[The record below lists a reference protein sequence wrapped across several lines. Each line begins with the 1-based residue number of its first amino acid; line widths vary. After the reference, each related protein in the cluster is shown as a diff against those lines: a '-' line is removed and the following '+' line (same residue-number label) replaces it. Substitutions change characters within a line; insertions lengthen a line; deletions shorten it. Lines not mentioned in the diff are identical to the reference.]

1 MKTETVK
8 LTQIKVNGANP
19 RIIKD
24 DKFEKL
30 INSILVLPKMLVL
43 RPIVVDDTFVSLGG
57 NMRYRALTAIS
68 DMSIEEIH
76 KRLSGLR
83 DFQKKTEAEQERLLL
98 YWATWKDSPTAPI
111 IRASELSEEEQ
122 REFIIKDNVG
132 YGEWDMD
139 ALANE
144 WDSED
149 LLDWGLDVWSDD
161 NWGEGGGSGSGQGDG
176 GSGADENTKSLNDV
190 FVVPPFSIFDSRQG
204 YWQDRKKMWRER
216 IGDMGESRT
225 AKLVQSLEMRYKDLY
240 TRTMK
245 HRKELGINFKEY
257 LEKYVPEDVRERED
271 KKVLS
276 QGVSLFDPVLSEICC
291 RWFNPYDGAKMFD
304 PFAGDTQKG
313 LVFGMCGYE
322 FTGVELRQEQ
332 VDINNKVIA
341 DRELPVRYICDDGQ
355 NVAKHFEPESQDMLF
370 SCPPYYNLE
379 VYSDLE
385 NDASNQGTYEEFIA
399 ILRNAYTSAL
409 GCLKDNR
416 FAVIV
421 VGDVRNKATGE
432 YYDFVSD
439 VKQIFRQAGAHLYN
453 EIILVEMSSSAALR
467 AAKAMESRKV
477 CKTHQHVLVFYK
489 GDPTQIRNI
498 FKPLTLSQEE
508 NEKMEQ
514 LIGEVSEPQAAETET
529 PADDDE
535 ANALMKE
542 LNEFRKP
549 YMKDKLIAYEHYG
562 KIKECIANGDIH
574 IERDPET
581 NAIIG
586 YLWLENLKKK
596 PLSRIYEICSARKGL
611 GRKLIE
617 LAVRKRVHPTLQL
630 YVVDY
635 NENAISFYKHMG
647 FVEVERET
655 GKKVN
660 NITMEYRPDAAAE

>member
-1 MKTETVK
+1 MKTEIAK
-8 LTQIKVNGANP
+8 LTQIQVNGANP

-24 DKFEKL
+24 EKFDKL
-30 INSILVLPKMLVL
+30 INSILVLPKMLEL
-43 RPIVVDDTFVSLGG
+43 RPIVVDDTFVALGG
-57 NMRYRALTAIS
+57 NMRYRALVAIS
-68 DMSIEEIH
+68 QMSIEEIH
-76 KRLSGLR
+76 NRLSGLR
-83 DFQKKTEAEQERLLL
+83 DFQRKTEPEQERLLL
-98 YWATWKDSPTAPI
+98 YWATWKDNPTAPI
-111 IRASELSEEEQ
+111 IRASELSDDEQ

-144 WDSED
+144 WEKED
-149 LLDWGLDVWSDD
+149 LVDWGLDDWDFMNDD
-161 NWGEGGGSGSGQGDG
+161 DGSGSGGGDGTGGSGSD
-176 GSGADENTKSLNDV
+176 AETANLNDT

-204 YWQDRKKMWRER
+204 YWQERKKMWRER
-216 IGDMGESRT
+216 IGDMGETRT

-291 RWFNPYDGAKMFD
+291 RWFTPFEGAKMFD

-332 VDINNKVIA
+332 VDINNNVIA
-341 DRELPVRYICDDGQ
+341 DRDLPVRYICDDGQ
-355 NVAKHFEPESQDMLF
+355 NVAKYFDPESQDMLF

-385 NDASNQGTYEEFIA
+385 NDASNQGSYEDFLSI
-399 ILRNAYTSAL
+399 IRNAYTAAL
-409 GCLKDNR
+409 GCLKENR

-421 VGDVRNKATGE
+421 VGDVRNKANGE

-439 VKQIFRQAGAHLYN
+439 VKRIFREAGAHLYN

-467 AAKAMESRKV
+467 AAKSMESRKV
-477 CKTHQHVLVFYK
+477 CKTHQNVLVFYK
-489 GDPTQIRNI
+489 GDPANI
-498 FKPLTLSQEE
+498 KQHFKPMTLSQAE
-508 NEKMEQ
+508 NEALEK
-514 LIGEVSEPQAAETET
+514 IISDVSEQAEEL

-535 ANALMKE
+535 ANAVMRE
-542 LNEFRKP
+542 LNDFRKP

-562 KIKECIANGDIH
+562 KIKEAIASGDIH

-617 LAVRKRVHPTLQL
+617 LAVAKRQHPTLQL

-647 FVEVERET
+647 FVEVERES
-655 GKKVN
+655 GKNVN
-660 NITMEYRPDAAAE
+660 NITMEYRSDYAADK

>member
-1 MKTETVK
+1 
-8 LTQIKVNGANP
+8 
-19 RIIKD
+19 
-24 DKFEKL
+24 
-30 INSILVLPKMLVL
+30 
-43 RPIVVDDTFVSLGG
+43 
-57 NMRYRALTAIS
+57 
-68 DMSIEEIH
+68 
-76 KRLSGLR
+76 
-83 DFQKKTEAEQERLLL
+83 
-98 YWATWKDSPTAPI
+98 
-111 IRASELSEEEQ
+111 
-122 REFIIKDNVG
+122 
-132 YGEWDMD
+132 
-139 ALANE
+139 
-144 WDSED
+144 
-149 LLDWGLDVWSDD
+149 
-161 NWGEGGGSGSGQGDG
+161 
-176 GSGADENTKSLNDV
+176 
-190 FVVPPFSIFDSRQG
+190 
-204 YWQDRKKMWRER
+204 
-216 IGDMGESRT
+216 
-225 AKLVQSLEMRYKDLY
+225 MRYKDLY

-291 RWFNPYDGAKMFD
+291 RWFTPFEGAKMFD

-332 VDINNKVIA
+332 VDINNNVIA
-341 DRELPVRYICDDGQ
+341 DRDLPVRYICDDGQ
-355 NVAKHFEPESQDMLF
+355 NVAKYFEPESQDMLF

-385 NDASNQGTYEEFIA
+385 NDASNQGSYEDFLSI
-399 ILRNAYTSAL
+399 IRNAYTAAL
-409 GCLKDNR
+409 GCLKENR

-421 VGDVRNKATGE
+421 VGDVRNKANGE

-439 VKQIFRQAGAHLYN
+439 VKRIFREAGAHLYN

-467 AAKAMESRKV
+467 AAKSMESRKV
-477 CKTHQHVLVFYK
+477 CKTHQNVLVFYK
-489 GDPTQIRNI
+489 GDPANI
-498 FKPLTLSQEE
+498 KQHFKPMTLSQAE
-508 NEKMEQ
+508 NEALEK
-514 LIGEVSEPQAAETET
+514 IISDVSEQAEEL

-535 ANALMKE
+535 ANAVMRE
-542 LNEFRKP
+542 LNDFRKP
-549 YMKDKLIAYEHYG
+549 DMKDKLIAYEHYG
-562 KIKECIANGDIH
+562 KIKEAIASGDIH

-617 LAVRKRVHPTLQL
+617 LAVAKRQHPTLQL

-647 FVEVERET
+647 FVEVERES
-655 GKKVN
+655 GKNVN
-660 NITMEYRPDAAAE
+660 NITMEYRPDYAADK

>member
-1 MKTETVK
+1 MKTEIAK
-8 LTQIKVNGANP
+8 LTQIQVNGANP

-24 DKFEKL
+24 EKFDKL
-30 INSILVLPKMLVL
+30 INSILVLPKMLEL
-43 RPIVVDDTFVSLGG
+43 RPIVVDDTFVALGG
-57 NMRYRALTAIS
+57 NMRYRALVAIS
-68 DMSIEEIH
+68 QMSIEEIH
-76 KRLSGLR
+76 NRLSGLR
-83 DFQKKTEAEQERLLL
+83 DFQRKTEPEQERLLL
-98 YWATWKDSPTAPI
+98 YWATWKDNPTAPI
-111 IRASELSEEEQ
+111 IRASELSDDEQ

-144 WDSED
+144 WEKED
-149 LLDWGLDVWSDD
+149 LVDWGLDDWDFMNDD
-161 NWGEGGGSGSGQGDG
+161 DGSGSGGGDGTGGSGSD
-176 GSGADENTKSLNDV
+176 AETANLNDT

-204 YWQDRKKMWRER
+204 YWQERKKMWRER
-216 IGDMGESRT
+216 IGDMGETRT

-291 RWFNPYDGAKMFD
+291 RWFTPFEGAKMFD

-332 VDINNKVIA
+332 VDINNNVIA
-341 DRELPVRYICDDGQ
+341 DRDLPVRYICDDGQ
-355 NVAKHFEPESQDMLF
+355 NVAKYFEPESQDMLF

-385 NDASNQGTYEEFIA
+385 NDASNQGSYEDFLSI
-399 ILRNAYTSAL
+399 IRNAYTAAL
-409 GCLKDNR
+409 GCLKENR

-421 VGDVRNKATGE
+421 VGDVRNKANGE

-439 VKQIFRQAGAHLYN
+439 VKRIFREAGAHLYN

-467 AAKAMESRKV
+467 AAKSMESRKV
-477 CKTHQHVLVFYK
+477 CKTHQNVLVFYK
-489 GDPTQIRNI
+489 GDPANI
-498 FKPLTLSQEE
+498 KQHFKPMTLSQAE
-508 NEKMEQ
+508 NEALEK
-514 LIGEVSEPQAAETET
+514 IISDVSEQAEEL

-535 ANALMKE
+535 ANAVMRE
-542 LNEFRKP
+542 LNDLRKP

-562 KIKECIANGDIH
+562 KIKEAIASGDIH

-617 LAVRKRVHPTLQL
+617 LAVAKRQHPTLQL
-630 YVVDY
+630 HVVDY

-647 FVEVERET
+647 FVEVERES
-655 GKKVN
+655 GKNVN
-660 NITMEYRPDAAAE
+660 NITMEYRPDYAADK